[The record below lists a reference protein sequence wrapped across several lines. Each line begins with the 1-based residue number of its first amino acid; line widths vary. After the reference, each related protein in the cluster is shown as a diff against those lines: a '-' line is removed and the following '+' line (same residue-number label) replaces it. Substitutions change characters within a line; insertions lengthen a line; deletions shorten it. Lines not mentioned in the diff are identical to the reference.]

1 MPAQTVGCQIDLP
14 VHYRTKELLAFHSRD
29 NSQTDAWVRDRCIH
43 KAIYWN
49 GNPACITIDCTAAI
63 AIAELSVDGP
73 VEHGDAE
80 RLKLTVN
87 RMLGLTQAIEA
98 FETHYRDHDVVG
110 RMIRTHPGL
119 RIPTASCPFEAITW
133 AILGQQISLAA
144 AISIRRRL
152 IQAIGEQHSTGLI
165 CHPDPSRIAAIPVD
179 ELTTAGLSRT
189 KASTLSILAQLMNN
203 GTLDL
208 DSHEAATHPGTVGS
222 ALMGIKGIGQWTVSY
237 TLLRGYGYLDGSL
250 HGDAALRRSMQMQP
264 GLPATVSED
273 YAKEWLAQFS
283 PWRALVAAHLWAML
297 GVQA

>member
-1 MPAQTVGCQIDLP
+1 M
-14 VHYRTKELLAFHSRD
+14 AFHSRD
-29 NSQTDAWVRDRCIH
+29 NSRLDSCVRDGCIH
-43 KAIYWN
+43 KALHWN
-49 GNPACITIDCTAAI
+49 GNPACIIIDCKAAV
-63 AIAELSVDGP
+63 ATAELSVDGP
-73 VEHGDAE
+73 INHGDAE
-80 RLKLTVN
+80 RLRLTVN
-87 RMLGLTQAIEA
+87 RMLGLTQTIEP
-98 FETHYRDHDVVG
+98 FETQYRDHDVLG

-119 RIPTASCPFEAITW
+119 RIPTASSPFEAITW

-152 IQAIGEQHSTGLI
+152 IQRTGAQHSTGLF

-189 KASTLSILAQLMNN
+189 KASTLSNLAQLVSN

-208 DSHEAATHPGTVGS
+208 DSHEAATHPETVGT
-222 ALMGIKGIGQWTVSY
+222 ALMGIKGVGQWTASY

-264 GLPATVSED
+264 GLPAEVSEF

-297 GVQA
+297 GVQT